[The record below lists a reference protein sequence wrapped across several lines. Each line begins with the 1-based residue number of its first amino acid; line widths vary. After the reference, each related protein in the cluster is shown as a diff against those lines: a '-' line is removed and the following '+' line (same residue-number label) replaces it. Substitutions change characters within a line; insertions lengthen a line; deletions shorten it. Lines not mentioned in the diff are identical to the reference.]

1 MVNQLVDYFLKWAD
15 EASAKADAVMLAGY
29 LNTDAQSLKQWARDK
44 VLPNVQVWRPSQD
57 VGGVHT
63 FLTGWFAIIGIN
75 RQVTVLLNATALQFA
90 LNRDGP
96 PYIVRNNIGG
106 IITDVAVSPVFL
118 GSHYPVGGLS

>member
-1 MVNQLVDYFLKWAD
+1 MIDYFFKWAD
-15 EASAKADAVMLAGY
+15 EATAKADAVMLAGY
-29 LNTDAQSLKQWARDK
+29 LNTDAQSLKQWARDR

-63 FLTGWFAIIGIN
+63 FLTGWFAIIGVN

-118 GSHYPVGGLS
+118 GSHYPVGGFT